1 MMESAYAR
9 TIVEHLRTAVICLD
23 DGNRVVHLNPAA
35 ELLFG
40 LSVRQMRG
48 EHLATILP
56 YNSAFCAQLENIK
69 VQDRVCVEHSL
80 HLRCPR
86 QGEMIVECA
95 ITPLRLDDMRL
106 LLEFIKVER
115 QLQLTREENRAVL
128 EQATRIMVRSL
139 AHEIK
144 NPLGGLR
151 GAAQLLAQQL
161 KEHPGLREH
170 TEIIIAEADRLKH
183 LVDEL
188 LGPLRPPQPHLINIH
203 RVVDR
208 VLTLARAAGHQ
219 HVIFQTDYDPSIPE
233 LEADHEQLIQALLN
247 IVQNAIEAITEQPG
261 PLKSP
266 GRILLRTRT
275 QRHFAIGNRLHR
287 LVARID
293 VVDNG
298 PGISESIRD
307 QIFYPMVTT
316 RHHGSG
322 LGLSISQEL
331 VRRQGG
337 VIVHDQEGGE
347 TCFRIYI
354 PIQWSHK
361 EKHHGPA
368 S

>member
-1 MMESAYAR
+1 MEPERAIA
-9 TIVEHLRTAVICLD
+9 IVEHLHTAVVCLD
-23 DGNRVVHLNPAA
+23 DENRVLDLNPAA

-40 LSVRQMRG
+40 LSKRQICG
-48 EHLATILP
+48 ERLAALLP
-56 YNSAFCAQLENIK
+56 HNSALCAQLENIK
-69 VQDRVCVEHSL
+69 TQDRVYIEHNL

-86 QGEMIVECA
+86 QDEMIVECTMTPVHSGA
-95 ITPLRLDDMRL
+95 IRL
-106 LLEFIKVER
+106 LLEFTKVER
-115 QLQLTREENRAVL
+115 QLQLTKEENRAIL

-161 KEHPGLREH
+161 KEHAELREH
-170 TEIIIAEADRLKH
+170 TGIIIAEADRLKH

-188 LGPLRPPQPHLINIH
+188 LGPLRPPHPRLINIH

-208 VLTLARAAGHQ
+208 VLTLVRAAGHR
-219 HVIFQTDYDPSIPE
+219 HVVFQTDYDPSIPE
-233 LEADHEQLIQALLN
+233 LEADHEQLIQSLLN
-247 IVQNAIEAITEQPG
+247 IVQNAIEAISEQPD
-261 PLKSP
+261 PLQTP
-266 GRILLRTRT
+266 GRILVRTRT
-275 QRHFAIGNRLHR
+275 QRHFAIANRLHR

-293 VVDNG
+293 ILNNG
-298 PGISESIRD
+298 PAIPESIRD

-337 VIVHDQEGGE
+337 VIVCDQEGGE
-347 TCFRIYI
+347 TCFRIYL
-354 PIQWSHK
+354 PIQQPHK
-361 EKHHGPA
+361 ERPHGDAP
-368 S
+368 

>member
-1 MMESAYAR
+1 
-9 TIVEHLRTAVICLD
+9 VEHQRTAVVCLD
-23 DGNRVVHLNPAA
+23 DDNRILDLNPAA

-40 LSVRQMRG
+40 LSIRQTRG
-48 EHLATILP
+48 ENLAAILP
-56 YNSAFCAQLENIK
+56 HNGAFCAQLENIK
-69 VQDRVCVEHSL
+69 QQDRVYMEHGL
-80 HLRCPR
+80 HLHCPR
-86 QGEMIVECA
+86 QGEMIVECT
-95 ITPLRLDDMRL
+95 ITPLHLEDVRL

-188 LGPLRPPQPHLINIH
+188 LGPLRPPHPHLINIQ

-208 VLTLARAAGHQ
+208 VLTLVRAAGHH
-219 HVIFQTDYDPSIPE
+219 HVVFQTDYDPSIPE

-261 PLKSP
+261 PLKAP
-266 GRILLRTRT
+266 GRVLLRTRT

-293 VVDNG
+293 ILDNG
-298 PGISESIRD
+298 PGIPDSIRD
-307 QIFYPMVTT
+307 QIFYPMVTG

-337 VIVHDQEGGE
+337 VIVCDKEGEE
-347 TCFRIYI
+347 TCFRIYLPI
-354 PIQWSHK
+354 PWPHK
-361 EKHHGPA
+361 ERSYGHAP
-368 S
+368 